1 MKKRFIYILV
11 LFFVAAFISC
21 SKDSE
26 LAPEYFYGQ
35 WKTSYGD
42 TVIFSRKN
50 GMNIATYNYSMNSLF
65 PTRGD
70 HEFAY
75 RDGKLGL
82 KISSTSDFNF
92 LGSFK
97 WIQPG
102 QSFEV
107 QGIEWFSFLSSTLGY
122 FTFTKL
128 P

>member
-1 MKKRFIYILV
+1 M
-11 LFFVAAFISC
+11 LFFAAAFISC

-26 LAPEYFYGQ
+26 LTPEYFYGQ

-70 HEFAY
+70 REFSY

-82 KISSTSDFNF
+82 KISSTPDFNF
-92 LGSFK
+92 LDSFK